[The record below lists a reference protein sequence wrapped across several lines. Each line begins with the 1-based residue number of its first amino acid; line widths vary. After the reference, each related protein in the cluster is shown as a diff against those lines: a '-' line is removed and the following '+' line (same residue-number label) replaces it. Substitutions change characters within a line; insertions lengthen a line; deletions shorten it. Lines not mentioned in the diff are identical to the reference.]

1 MTDAKSHQRVNDI
14 LLGPLERP
22 ALLWLSAH
30 MPAWVNPDILTL
42 IGILGAV
49 IICAGYIL
57 TNVSN
62 GFLWLASLGFVINWF
77 GDSLDGSLARYRRIE
92 RPKYGFFV
100 DHTVDAFSQLLIF
113 LGLGLSP
120 YVSFSIAAMALVGYL
135 LMTVLVYVDTFVSG
149 VFKISYGKFGPTE
162 MRVLAILVNAAFFF
176 VGRPTIETSYGTVIV
191 YDLVVLVIALAFI
204 FVFLITTAR
213 RAREL
218 ARLEESG

>member
-30 MPAWVNPDILTL
+30 MPAWINPDILTL

-57 TNVSN
+57 SGVSSA
-62 GFLWLASLGFVINWF
+62 FLWLATLGFVINWF
-77 GDSLDGSLARYRRIE
+77 GDSLDGSLARYRQIE

-113 LGLGLSP
+113 MGLGLSP
-120 YVSFSIAAMALVGYL
+120 YVSFSVAALALVGYL

-176 VGRPTIETSYGTVIV
+176 VGRPIIETALGPVAL
-191 YDLVVLVIALAFI
+191 YDLVVLAIALAFVL
-204 FVFLITTAR
+204 VFLISTTR

-218 ARLEESG
+218 ARLEEGG